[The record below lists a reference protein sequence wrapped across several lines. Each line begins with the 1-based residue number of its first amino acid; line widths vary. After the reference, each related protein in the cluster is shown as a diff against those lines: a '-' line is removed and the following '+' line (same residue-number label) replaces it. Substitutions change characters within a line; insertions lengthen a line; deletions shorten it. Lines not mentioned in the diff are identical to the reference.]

1 MSINN
6 KKMSIEYNIIER
18 KRNYWEN
25 ITAGSVVY
33 GIGKSG
39 LCHPLRVSF
48 INRGEN
54 GSITIG
60 LRFVGRDIND
70 GEPMLMDFMPDE
82 KYITC
87 DDMTILADSESATD
101 YLNNMLRGCISMC
114 ERIKMSMESLKN

>member
-1 MSINN
+1 
-6 KKMSIEYNIIER
+6 MSIEYSKRIG

-48 INRGEN
+48 INRGES
-54 GSITIG
+54 GSITMG
-60 LRFVGRDIND
+60 LRFVGRDIDD
-70 GEPMLMDFMPDE
+70 GDPMLMDFMSDE

-101 YLNNMLRGCISMC
+101 HLNNMLRGCISMC

>member
-1 MSINN
+1 
-6 KKMSIEYNIIER
+6 MSIEYDIMNE

-33 GIGKSG
+33 GIGMSG

-48 INRGEN
+48 INRGEG
-54 GSITIG
+54 GSITMG
-60 LRFVGRDIND
+60 LRFVGRDIDD

-82 KYITC
+82 KYVTC
-87 DDMTILADSESATD
+87 DDMTILANSESATD

-114 ERIKMSMESLKN
+114 ERIKMSMKSLEN